1 MMRYGPRRGNRMMG
15 VTDTRNGRLRGVLIL
30 VLLLTLI
37 VLAIVGVP
45 AMKYRSDAD
54 SYMSAR
60 MLTECGAAMQRV
72 QRLSRNASSTSAQT
86 LSEVRSYLYSIDVL
100 NQTHFALSGQYFI
113 DASQFATIYGLLEE
127 YASQLI
133 QGSDTGTIQSSI
145 ASELQTLQERIQ
157 QIN

>member
-1 MMRYGPRRGNRMMG
+1 
-15 VTDTRNGRLRGVLIL
+15 
-30 VLLLTLI
+30 
-37 VLAIVGVP
+37 
-45 AMKYRSDAD
+45 MKYHSDAD